1 MSCMKL
7 SYNDSWTYKDVN
19 NLKKIS
25 KINKISVVDHFGILN
40 LGKNYLPP
48 TFLRLKE
55 EEFRLYFSFD
65 SFVNCE

>member
-1 MSCMKL
+1 MDERL
-7 SYNDSWTYKDVN
+7 SQVN
-19 NLKKIS
+19 I
-25 KINKISVVDHFGILN
+25 IRVVDHLGILN

-55 EEFRLYFSFD
+55 EEFRLYFNFD